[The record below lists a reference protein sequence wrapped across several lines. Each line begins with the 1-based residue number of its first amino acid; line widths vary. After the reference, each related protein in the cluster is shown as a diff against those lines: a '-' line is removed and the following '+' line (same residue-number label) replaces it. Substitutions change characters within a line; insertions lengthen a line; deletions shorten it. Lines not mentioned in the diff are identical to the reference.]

1 MRLILALL
9 AASLTGPAQDLTM
22 SSSSLTANIRLGRNK
37 ARVGAEIAGALC
49 A

>member
-9 AASLTGPAQDLTM
+9 AARLTAPAQDLTM
-22 SSSSLTANIRLGRNK
+22 SSSLTPNIRLGRNK